1 MHSTTAMGLETYRKK
16 RDFGR
21 TSEPRGKS
29 GRASGPHA
37 LAFVVQKHDARR
49 LHYDFRLELEGV
61 LKSWAIPKG
70 PSLDPGV
77 KRLAVETE
85 DHPMEYGDFE
95 GVIPHGEYGGGP
107 VVVWDRGHWKPE
119 GDPNKGYANGRL
131 KFELEGEKL
140 HGTFHLVRTRG
151 QGNAKSWLLMKSKD
165 ASAQPGSDSQIVDEH
180 PESVIS
186 GLRVEEVAVDPER
199 VWHSNRSVEDNVK
212 AAKKK
217 VSKPAKAKSANGLQ
231 ARKTAAKSK
240 VRAPSIPEE
249 LRSVR
254 MTNPGRVLFPEI
266 GVTKA
271 QLALYYAQVAELMLP
286 HVSHRPLMLVRCPE
300 GVGTQCFHQK
310 HPTQGMSPL
319 IKRVKIPESKG
330 LFETIYVE
338 SAGGLVQLVQNGA
351 LEIHTWGSRYD
362 DYERAD
368 QITIDLDP
376 DVGLP
381 WPRII
386 EAAHDVKR
394 RFEKHDLPTFL
405 KTTGGKGLHIVVP
418 IAPSLEWDELKTLC
432 KAFAQSM
439 VRAAPTKYVATIS
452 KAQRKG
458 KVLIDYL
465 RNGRGA
471 TAVCAYSTRARATA
485 SVAAPIAWSELTED
499 LRPDQFTLHN
509 IPERLASV
517 EDPWRDFGKNRPK
530 LTPALQRALS
540 K

>member
-1 MHSTTAMGLETYRKK
+1 
-16 RDFGR
+16 
-21 TSEPRGKS
+21 
-29 GRASGPHA
+29 
-37 LAFVVQKHDARR
+37 
-49 LHYDFRLELEGV
+49 
-61 LKSWAIPKG
+61 
-70 PSLDPGV
+70 
-77 KRLAVETE
+77 
-85 DHPMEYGDFE
+85 
-95 GVIPHGEYGGGP
+95 
-107 VVVWDRGHWKPE
+107 
-119 GDPNKGYANGRL
+119 
-131 KFELEGEKL
+131 
-140 HGTFHLVRTRG
+140 
-151 QGNAKSWLLMKSKD
+151 
-165 ASAQPGSDSQIVDEH
+165 
-180 PESVIS
+180 
-186 GLRVEEVAVDPER
+186 
-199 VWHSNRSVEDNVK
+199 VK
-212 AAKKK
+212 AAAKTTAKPRTRK
-217 VSKPAKAKSANGLQ
+217 ASKSSPERQSRA
-231 ARKTAAKSK
+231 TKSK
-240 VRAPSIPEE
+240 KATVRAPQIPEE

-271 QLALYYAQVAELMLP
+271 QLALYYAQVAERMLP
-286 HVSHRPLMLVRCPE
+286 HVSNRPLMLVRCPA

-330 LFETIYVE
+330 MLETLYIE

-362 DYERAD
+362 DWDRAD

-386 EAAHDVKR
+386 EAAHEVKQR
-394 RFEKHDLPTFL
+394 LEKLDLPTFL

-418 IAPSLEWDELKTLC
+418 IAPSLTWEELKPLC

-439 VRAAPTKYVATIS
+439 VRAAPARYVATIS

-509 IPERLASV
+509 VPERLATV
-517 EDPWRDFGKNRPK
+517 EDPWRDFGKQRPK
-530 LTPALQRALS
+530 LTAALQRALS

>member
-1 MHSTTAMGLETYRKK
+1 MHSTAPMGLETYRKK

-29 GRASGPHA
+29 RRASGPHA

-217 VSKPAKAKSANGLQ
+217 VSKPAKAKSAKSLQ
-231 ARKTAAKSK
+231 VRKTASKSK

-381 WPRII
+381 WPRVI
-386 EAAHDVKR
+386 EAAHDVQR

-432 KAFAQSM
+432 KAFAESM

-509 IPERLASV
+509 IPARLASV
-517 EDPWRDFGKNRPK
+517 ENPWRDFGKNRPK
-530 LTPALQRALS
+530 LTAALQRALS

>member
-1 MHSTTAMGLETYRKK
+1 M
-16 RDFGR
+16 
-21 TSEPRGKS
+21 
-29 GRASGPHA
+29 
-37 LAFVVQKHDARR
+37 VQKHDARR

-70 PSLDPGV
+70 PSLDPRV

-85 DHPMEYGDFE
+85 DHPIEYGDFE

-107 VVVWDRGHWKPE
+107 VVVWDRGHWTPE
-119 GDPNKGYANGRL
+119 GDPHKGYESGRL
-131 KFELEGEKL
+131 KFQLEGEKL
-140 HGTFHLVRTRG
+140 HGTFHLVRTKG
-151 QGNAKSWLLMKSKD
+151 QGKAKSWLLMKSKD
-165 ASAQPGSDSQIVDEH
+165 ASALPGSDSQVVDDQ

-186 GLRVEEVAVDPER
+186 GRRVEEVAADPDR
-199 VWHSNRSVEDNVK
+199 VWHSNRSVESNVK
-212 AAKKK
+212 AAKRAKRPTKK
-217 VSKPAKAKSANGLQ
+217 RSSQRPSQSKRVPK
-231 ARKTAAKSK
+231 
-240 VRAPSIPEE
+240 IPEE

-286 HVSHRPLMLVRCPE
+286 HVAQRPLMLVRCPE

-310 HPTQGMSPL
+310 HPTQGMSEL
-319 IKRVKIPESKG
+319 IKRVEIPESKG
-330 LFETIYVE
+330 MFESLYIE

-362 DYERAD
+362 DYERPD

-381 WPRII
+381 WPRMI
-386 EAAHDVKR
+386 EAALDVKR
-394 RFEKHDLPTFL
+394 RLEKLDLPTFL
-405 KTTGGKGLHIVVP
+405 KATGGKGLHIVIP
-418 IAPSLEWDELKTLC
+418 IAPSLTWDEVKPLC
-432 KAFAQSM
+432 KAFAESM
-439 VRAAPTKYVATIS
+439 VRAAPSKYVATIS

-458 KVLIDYL
+458 KVLLDYL

-485 SVAAPIAWSELTED
+485 PVAAPIAWSELTPK

-509 IPERLASV
+509 MPDRLASV
-517 EDPWRDFGKNRPK
+517 EDPWRDFGKERPK
-530 LTPALQRALS
+530 LTKALQRALA

>member
-1 MHSTTAMGLETYRKK
+1 MGLETYRKK

-29 GRASGPHA
+29 RRASGPHA

-70 PSLDPGV
+70 PSLDPDV

-85 DHPMEYGDFE
+85 DHPLEYGDFE

-107 VVVWDRGHWKPE
+107 VVVWDRGHWLPD
-119 GDPNKGYANGRL
+119 GDPHKGFAKGHLRFALAGTKLNGV
-131 KFELEGEKL
+131 
-140 HGTFHLVRTRG
+140 FHLVRTKGRG
-151 QGNAKSWLLMKSKD
+151 KAKSWLLMKSKD
-165 ASAQPGSDSQIVDEH
+165 SSAQPGSDSQIVDAH

-186 GLRVEEVAVDPER
+186 GRCVEEVAVDPER
-199 VWHSNRSVEDNVK
+199 VWHSNRSVEHNVK
-212 AAKKK
+212 AAKK
-217 VSKPAKAKSANGLQ
+217 PAKAK
-231 ARKTAAKSK
+231 KAAKAKSSSSERQRTTK
-240 VRAPSIPEE
+240 LRAPSIPEE
-249 LRSVR
+249 LRSVH

-271 QLALYYAQVAELMLP
+271 QLELYYAQVAELMLP
-286 HVSHRPLMLVRCPE
+286 HVAHRPLMLVRCPQ
-300 GVGTQCFHQK
+300 GVGMPCFHQK
-310 HPTQGMSPL
+310 HPTQGMSSL

-330 LFETIYVE
+330 MFETLYVE

-381 WPRII
+381 WPRMI

-418 IAPSLEWDELKTLC
+418 ITPSLDWEELKAVC

-439 VRAAPTKYVATIS
+439 VRAAPTRYVATIS

-485 SVAAPIAWSELTED
+485 TVAAPIAWSELTEE

-517 EDPWRDFGKNRPK
+517 EDPWRSFGKDRPK
-530 LTPALQRALS
+530 LTAALQRALS

>member
-29 GRASGPHA
+29 RRTSGPHA

-217 VSKPAKAKSANGLQ
+217 VSKPAKAKSANSLQ
-231 ARKTAAKSK
+231 ARKTTAKSK

-530 LTPALQRALS
+530 LTAALQRALS